1 MSNVK
6 SAQTWTGLVVT
17 RDGSGALS
25 AATTGPAGALY
36 VNGTSDAASVTIT
49 GSNPYKWSAFLAW
62 TGGLFL
68 AALAISG
75 AGMVALWLSGATRTS
90 RDDDDDWTGI

>member
-1 MSNVK
+1 M
-6 SAQTWTGLVVT
+6 
-17 RDGSGALS
+17 
-25 AATTGPAGALY
+25 TT
-36 VNGTSDAASVTIT
+36 
-49 GSNPYKWSAFLAW
+49 FLAW

-90 RDDDDDWTGI
+90 RDDDDDWTGF